1 VSQAS
6 TRPKRP
12 AATIATARKPAS
24 KAGSKATTKTGSKA
38 APKAPPKAAP
48 KTAGPTRAGATK
60 AVTKVVTAKVA
71 TAKAATAAAGA
82 ASKAGRSTGKLTVKA
97 VAPRG
102 AAKAASPMAATK
114 ATSGSTSSSKSSNA
128 SKPVPAAASARAPSK
143 TGASPKSTA
152 RVAAPAT
159 KVPAKPAATAV
170 KAPAAKPA
178 ARPVARPAAKPVAR
192 SEAKAPEARPTV
204 RAVGKPQE
212 KVQDKVQHKVPEKLP
227 QVAPAAGGKTKPVV
241 AKPAAKAPAK
251 AAESVTEPVM
261 QKAAESSAPSAE
273 AKAAAAKASA
283 KTAKGT
289 AAPAAKAAKPAKAKA
304 PVGKGPAK
312 GKALPV
318 GDDGDLDLGGDVEDT
333 LEEVDGDGGEIIEE
347 PPAPPPPKVKA
358 RDKRAKEKA
367 LIKEALSYNQGT
379 SEEELEAKLNKLKLL
394 IKLGKERGFLTYA
407 EINDHL
413 PEDLVDAEAIDSII
427 TTFSDMGITVYERA
441 PDAET
446 LLINDNTPVVNSD
459 EDAEEQAE
467 AALSTVDSEFGR
479 TTDPVRMYMR
489 EMGSVELLTREGEIE
504 IAKRIEDG
512 LKHMVMAISA
522 CPTTIAEVLAAATKI
537 RAEQMR
543 IDEAVDGLVDP
554 NAVED
559 FSPPQPAAAAA
570 AADFEDDEE
579 AADEATNANAAK
591 LAELKRAAL
600 EKFEHI
606 ESWFDKM
613 RVAYEKEGYKSK
625 SYVKAQTELQD
636 MLMTIRFT
644 AKMVER
650 LCDTLRSQVEQV
662 RTFERAIAEIC
673 VHKVGMPREHFI
685 RSFPGNETNLR
696 WVEKEADAH
705 VAYVETL
712 RRSIPAVQDLQQ
724 KLIDLQARVVLP
736 LSDLKE
742 INKQMAM
749 GEAKARKAKREMTEA
764 NLRLVISIAKKYT
777 NRGLQFL
784 DLIQEGNIGLMKAV
798 DKFEY
803 RRGYKFS
810 TYATWWI
817 RQAITRS
824 IADQARTIR
833 IPVHMIETINK
844 MNRISRQILQET
856 GTEPDP
862 AMLSARM
869 EMPEDKIRK
878 ILKIAKEPISM
889 ETPIGDDDDS
899 HLGDF
904 IEDTA
909 TLAPADAALHGSM
922 RDVVKEVLDSLTP
935 REAKVLRMRFGV
947 EMSTDHTLEE
957 VGKQFDVTR
966 ERIRQI
972 EAKALRK
979 LRHPSRADKLKSFLE
994 GQ

>member
-1 VSQAS
+1 V
-6 TRPKRP
+6 P
-12 AATIATARKPAS
+12 A
-24 KAGSKATTKTGSKA
+24 KA
-38 APKAPPKAAP
+38 ASAKAPVARVASGKVTDRTEAPKAAP
-48 KTAGPTRAGATK
+48 VK
-60 AVTKVVTAKVA
+60 ASAVVTE
-71 TAKAATAAAGA
+71 AATALKPARKAA
-82 ASKAGRSTGKLTVKA
+82 
-97 VAPRG
+97 
-102 AAKAASPMAATK
+102 AAKAIP
-114 ATSGSTSSSKSSNA
+114 
-128 SKPVPAAASARAPSK
+128 
-143 TGASPKSTA
+143 
-152 RVAAPAT
+152 
-159 KVPAKPAATAV
+159 
-170 KAPAAKPA
+170 
-178 ARPVARPAAKPVAR
+178 
-192 SEAKAPEARPTV
+192 
-204 RAVGKPQE
+204 
-212 KVQDKVQHKVPEKLP
+212 
-227 QVAPAAGGKTKPVV
+227 
-241 AKPAAKAPAK
+241 PAAKAPA
-251 AAESVTEPVM
+251 
-261 QKAAESSAPSAE
+261 
-273 AKAAAAKASA
+273 AKAD
-283 KTAKGT
+283 AKG
-289 AAPAAKAAKPAKAKA
+289 AKAKA
-304 PVGKGPAK
+304 GPPADD
-312 GKALPV
+312 ADLDII
-318 GDDGDLDLGGDVEDT
+318 GDPTDSLEDGDVGEVEAI
-333 LEEVDGDGGEIIEE
+333 EVI
-347 PPAPPPPKVKA
+347 PAPPPPKVRA

-367 LIKEALSYNQGT
+367 LIRDALAHNLGS
-379 SEEELEAKLNKLKLL
+379 SEEELEVKRNKLKSL

-413 PEDLVDAEAIDSII
+413 PEDLVDAEAVDSII

-446 LLINDNTPVVNSD
+446 LLINDNTPVVSSD
-459 EDAEEQAE
+459 EDAEEEAE

-522 CPTTIAEVLAAATKI
+522 CPTTIAEVLAAADKI
-537 RAEQMR
+537 RAETMR
-543 IDEAVDGLVDP
+543 IDEVVDGLIDP
-554 NAVED
+554 NAEED

-570 AADFEDDEE
+570 MAELD
-579 AADEATNANAAK
+579 ADEDSEADANSANTAK
-591 LAELKRAAL
+591 LQELRRASL

-606 ESWFDKM
+606 SRWFDRM

-625 SYVKAQTELQD
+625 PYLKAQAELQE

-644 AKMVER
+644 AKMVEK
-650 LCDTLRSQVEQV
+650 LCDTLRSQVEEV
-662 RTFERAIAEIC
+662 RTLERAIAEIC

-685 RSFPGNETNLR
+685 RSFPGNESNLR
-696 WVEKEADAH
+696 WVEKEAEVLQPYAI
-705 VAYVETL
+705 TL
-712 RRSIPAVQDLQQ
+712 RRNIPAVQDLQQ

-736 LSDLKE
+736 LPDLKE
-742 INKQMAM
+742 INKQMSM
-749 GEAKARKAKREMTEA
+749 GEARARKAKREMTEA

-856 GTEPDP
+856 GAEPDP
-862 AMLSARM
+862 QTLSTKM